1 MALAVIPQVM
11 NSFVVS
17 LMREEDYLE
26 ETVPRHASERALQ
39 GYCSFHH
46 MLLALRAQH
55 PAIQTVATDKLR
67 QFIHGERTKADVPDL
82 GQLLVYMAVTEDVD
96 WADLV
101 AAILDE
107 SQVRG
112 ARWLLRDMPW
122 LEGPVSD
129 QDRLQLT
136 FRGRITSLRL
146 IMFQSYFLNFV
157 ARPCGESLS
166 DALSRYNCQF
176 GQPTEPQKDC
186 LVQAC
191 RGILNVK
198 SWSEFY
204 GALGLEAPS
213 DRELAN
219 QLCEAMQRSRQC
231 GYHGPTLLQIGKQGM
246 PEKVG
251 VQKCLQRAFADMERQ
266 KRMAELQ
273 MLRQKE
279 IERQEQKVAGK
290 VRVSRGRFAALD
302 ESDDD

>member
-1 MALAVIPQVM
+1 
-11 NSFVVS
+11 
-17 LMREEDYLE
+17 
-26 ETVPRHASERALQ
+26 
-39 GYCSFHH
+39 
-46 MLLALRAQH
+46 
-55 PAIQTVATDKLR
+55 
-67 QFIHGERTKADVPDL
+67 
-82 GQLLVYMAVTEDVD
+82 MAVTEDVD
-96 WADLV
+96 WTDLV

-251 VQKCLQRAFADMERQ
+251 VQKCLQRAFADMEHQ

-302 ESDDD
+302 DSDDD